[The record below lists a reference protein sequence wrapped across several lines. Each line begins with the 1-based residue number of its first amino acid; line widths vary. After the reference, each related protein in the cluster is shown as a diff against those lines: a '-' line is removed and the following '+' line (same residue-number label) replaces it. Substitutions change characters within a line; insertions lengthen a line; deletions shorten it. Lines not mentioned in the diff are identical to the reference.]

1 IEAHIQA
8 LRDGH
13 TRYELDAGLP
23 QLREAIAAFYSQ
35 RYGIELDAENV
46 LITTGCCQALYL
58 ALTAGVQPGKEIIVT
73 EPYFVLAHIAE
84 MAGAVLRVV
93 PTTARNGYQLDPQQV
108 IDAIGDNTCAILLL
122 SPGNP
127 TGAVYPRATV
137 EAICRAAAE
146 RGVTVISDE
155 VYDRLIL
162 DDIDYASALDS
173 SPTLDNVI
181 MASSFSKTYSMAGLR
196 LGWAISSRRN
206 IVDLQR
212 YHMFVSTCENTPTQW
227 AAVAALTGDQ
237 SPVDHMVKEYRRR
250 RDRVVELVEAAPH
263 LRAYKPQGAFF
274 IMPSL
279 PAGTDSF
286 DLCMRPGELT
296 DGATLAERCPDTR
309 FIVDHCGNAD
319 VRAFLPAARS
329 GGAPP
334 SHDVARWQMDMSRL
348 AGHGNVICKI
358 SGIVASAPPGWS
370 ARDLRPIVD
379 FCLDAFGPDRVVF
392 GSDWPVCKLG
402 ATYGEWVGALK
413 TITAT
418 RPLGARRKLFHDN
431 AVKFYG
437 LS

>member
-1 IEAHIQA
+1 MLQGLFLVNQSYNMHQGIEWHPALGALPFSPIRKMFNAAAEMDDVLHLSIGQPDFPAPPHVIEAHIQA

-237 SPVDHMVKEYRRR
+237 SPVDRMVKEYRRR

-279 PAGTDSF
+279 PAGADGF
-286 DLCMRPGELT
+286 DVCMRLLQEARVCTIPGGTFGKTCNNALRISY
-296 DGATLAERCPDTR
+296 ATSMETIESAFERMTPWLEKQS
-309 FIVDHCGNAD
+309 F
-319 VRAFLPAARS
+319 
-329 GGAPP
+329 
-334 SHDVARWQMDMSRL
+334 
-348 AGHGNVICKI
+348 
-358 SGIVASAPPGWS
+358 
-370 ARDLRPIVD
+370 
-379 FCLDAFGPDRVVF
+379 
-392 GSDWPVCKLG
+392 
-402 ATYGEWVGALK
+402 
-413 TITAT
+413 
-418 RPLGARRKLFHDN
+418 
-431 AVKFYG
+431 
-437 LS
+437 

>member
-1 IEAHIQA
+1 MSMT
-8 LRDGH
+8 H
-13 TRYELDAGLP
+13 TKSNDRTVQECNAVKTNR
-23 QLREAIAAFYSQ
+23 REFLAIAAGVTLGAGLSYQTSCTVPGAREEAGPLPIVDTHQHLWDLTRFNPPWLADAPAILRRTYVT
-35 RYGIELDAENV
+35 RDYLAACGDLNVVKAVYMEIDAHPDRHVDEARHVIELCKSAAHPTAAAVISGRPESARFAEYIRQFRNQGHIRGVRRV
-46 LITTGCCQALYL
+46 L
-58 ALTAGVQPGKEIIVT
+58 
-73 EPYFVLAHIAE
+73 H
-84 MAGAVLRVV
+84 V
-93 PTTARNGYQLDPQQV
+93 PETARGF
-108 IDAIGDNTCAILLL
+108 C
-122 SPGNP
+122 
-127 TGAVYPRATV
+127 
-137 EAICRAAAE
+137 
-146 RGVTVISDE
+146 
-155 VYDRLIL
+155 L
-162 DDIDYASALDS
+162 DDQFVRNVQLLGELD
-173 SPTLDNVI
+173 L
-181 MASSFSKTYSMAGLR
+181 
-196 LGWAISSRRN
+196 
-206 IVDLQR
+206 
-212 YHMFVSTCENTPTQW
+212 
-227 AAVAALTGDQ
+227 
-237 SPVDHMVKEYRRR
+237 
-250 RDRVVELVEAAPH
+250 
-263 LRAYKPQGAFF
+263 
-274 IMPSL
+274 
-279 PAGTDSF
+279 SF